1 MKGIGGFYYVYVE
14 GSGLYE
20 CRARGIFRNKKM
32 KPNVGDVVDIDILS
46 EEEKTG
52 NLVKIHKRKNQ
63 SWQTA
68 RRSWIMENIFA
79 VQRWQKKPTTI

>member
-1 MKGIGGFYYVYVE
+1 MTGKIMKGIGGFYYVYVE

-52 NLVKIHKRKNQ
+52 NLIKIYKEKI
-63 SWQTA
+63 S
-68 RRSWIMENIFA
+68 SS
-79 VQRWQKKPTTI
+79 VRWQQM

>member
-1 MKGIGGFYYVYVE
+1 MTGKIMKGIGGFYYVYVE

-52 NLVKIHKRKNQ
+52 NLVKIHKRKNP
-63 SWQTA
+63 SDGSKCRPGA
-68 RRSWIMENIFA
+68 CYICSS
-79 VQRWQKKPTTI
+79 

>member
-1 MKGIGGFYYVYVE
+1 MTGKIMKGIGGFYYVYVE

-52 NLVKIHKRKNQ
+52 SGSGSSQKRTSFKTSSGNRLQ
-63 SWQTA
+63 PG
-68 RRSWIMENIFA
+68 R
-79 VQRWQKKPTTI
+79 V

>member
-52 NLVKIHKRKNQ
+52 NLVK
-63 SWQTA
+63 
-68 RRSWIMENIFA
+68 
-79 VQRWQKKPTTI
+79 KKSAHPSDGSKCRPGACYICSS

>member
-1 MKGIGGFYYVYVE
+1 MTGKIMKGIGGFYYVYVE

-46 EEEKTG
+46 EEEKT
-52 NLVKIHKRKNQ
+52 
-63 SWQTA
+63 
-68 RRSWIMENIFA
+68 
-79 VQRWQKKPTTI
+79 

>member
-52 NLVKIHKRKNQ
+52 NLVRFTKEKI
-63 SWQTA
+63 S
-68 RRSWIMENIFA
+68 SS
-79 VQRWQKKPTTI
+79 VRWQQM

>member
-52 NLVKIHKRKNQ
+52 NLRFTKEKI
-63 SWQTA
+63 S
-68 RRSWIMENIFA
+68 SS
-79 VQRWQKKPTTI
+79 VRWQQM

>member
-1 MKGIGGFYYVYVE
+1 MTGKIMKGIGGFYYVYVE

-52 NLVKIHKRKNQ
+52 NLIKIY
-63 SWQTA
+63 
-68 RRSWIMENIFA
+68 
-79 VQRWQKKPTTI
+79 KKKKSAHPSDGSKCRPGACYLCSS

>member
-1 MKGIGGFYYVYVE
+1 MTGKIMKGIGGFYYVYVE

-52 NLVKIHKRKNQ
+52 NLVKIHKI
-63 SWQTA
+63 S
-68 RRSWIMENIFA
+68 SS
-79 VQRWQKKPTTI
+79 VRWQQM